1 LHRIKEKN
9 KGIGEGDNVMTNEG
23 EYRDTYSGTLTTDT
37 TAGTWWEYTTPYY
50 ELPQQPVII
59 STPFVYPTPLKN
71 NKKGDDDM
79 RYLYEVILVNPKNDT
94 FSEVRIVAKSE
105 TSALMKAYDATQF
118 RNKINKTLIGNLEG
132 VDFDDLKT
140 SCRVL
145 MEWKKE
151 KSLKKAIETI
161 KKAVE

>member
-1 LHRIKEKN
+1 M
-9 KGIGEGDNVMTNEG
+9 G
-23 EYRDTYSGTLTTDT
+23 S
-37 TAGTWWEYTTPYY
+37 Y
-50 ELPQQPVII
+50 EPI
-59 STPFVYPTPLKN
+59 
-71 NKKGDDDM
+71 NKKGGDENM

-94 FSEVRIVAKSE
+94 FFVDRVIAKSE
-105 TSALMKAYDATQF
+105 ISAMMSAYNRYKGGFVGED
-118 RNKINKTLIGNLEG
+118 ICIP
-132 VDFDDLKT
+132 FDDLKT

>member
-1 LHRIKEKN
+1 M
-9 KGIGEGDNVMTNEG
+9 KGKHYDMIVEDDMVSNSGSITTTTNTGDW
-23 EYRDTYSGTLTTDT
+23 Y
-37 TAGTWWEYTTPYY
+37 EYTTTPYQ
-50 ELPQQPVII
+50 EPIVSIPIL
-59 STPFVYPTPLKN
+59 

-79 RYLYEVILVNPKNDT
+79 RYLYEVILVNPKNDA
-94 FSEVRIVAKSE
+94 FYVDRVVAKSE
-105 TSALMKAYDATQF
+105 TSALMKAYEYSDFNATGL
-118 RNKINKTLIGNLEG
+118 KIE
-132 VDFDDLKT
+132 FDDLKT